1 MLGKLQVHDPLDL
14 QRLVP
19 GTWGLEVLGTWELTL
34 RCPPGYGPNAVPWPR
49 PIYAFCMVY

>member
-19 GTWGLEVLGTWELTL
+19 GTWGLEVLGTWELLNLGTHSQ
-34 RCPPGYGPNAVPWPR
+34 VSPR
-49 PIYAFCMVY
+49 IRA